1 MRQSRGGSGVGGGGG
16 GGGNETLAA
25 HAISMARR
33 CRRPCLR
40 GCRCSPLS
48 VSIRR
53 SSPTESIPIPGAE
66 PSRADASYASRD
78 RINVAGHRA
87 EPIRTSLRPPRS
99 MCRPRDTIRAPAIIA
114 VRGERASCSRRNRS
128 HQSPPALNSQAR
140 ITPSAL
146 IAPRFYDLF
155 YFFFFFWLFVSSLDK
170 SFFEREEK
178 RVYGIMLCIREGDA
192 R

>member
-1 MRQSRGGSGVGGGGG
+1 MRQSRGGSGVGG

-25 HAISMARR
+25 HAISMGR

-114 VRGERASCSRRNRS
+114 VRGGRATCSRRNRS

>member
-25 HAISMARR
+25 HAISMGR

-155 YFFFFFWLFVSSLDK
+155 YFFFFFGCLFHRWIKVFSK
-170 SFFEREEK
+170 GRRRGCME
-178 RVYGIMLCIREGDA
+178 
-192 R
+192 

>member
-1 MRQSRGGSGVGGGGG
+1 MAVASAAAAATKRWPPTRYRWADVGVPVCV
-16 GGGNETLAA
+16 NVD
-25 HAISMARR
+25 ARR
-33 CRRPCLR
+33 YRCRYADPLRP
-40 GCRCSPLS
+40 S
-48 VSIRR
+48 R
-53 SSPTESIPIPGAE
+53 SRYRE
-66 PSRADASYASRD
+66 PSRAEPTRVTHPGIVLTLLAT
-78 RINVAGHRA
+78 

-99 MCRPRDTIRAPAIIA
+99 MCRPRDTIRTPAIIA
-114 VRGERASCSRRNRS
+114 VRGGRATCSRRNRS